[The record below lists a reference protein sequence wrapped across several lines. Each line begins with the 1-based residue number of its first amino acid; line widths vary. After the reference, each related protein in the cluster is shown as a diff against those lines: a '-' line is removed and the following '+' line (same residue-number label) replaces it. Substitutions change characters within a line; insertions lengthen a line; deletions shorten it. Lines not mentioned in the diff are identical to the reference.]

1 MALHRDD
8 DAGGEEKPHGN
19 QLQRIGISILI
30 SAVALVLLTFHLLE
44 RVKVD
49 ASALGLIALA
59 VLPWLA
65 VILETAELPGGWKVK
80 FREVETEQRRLDRE
94 VQWLKFLMRNFLTQ
108 YELQHLNA
116 FAAEGP
122 FWFEYDSGTKT
133 YFERELR
140 RMLDMSLI
148 ERLPNTGVR
157 ALLYEENGLEQVNG
171 KRMKDVKKYLRITAQ
186 GREYLQM
193 RNQMIEPKPE

>member
-1 MALHRDD
+1 MAQTVDD
-8 DAGGEEKPHGN
+8 LAELEEKPRGN
-19 QLQRIGISILI
+19 QRQRIGISLLI
-30 SAVALVLLTFHLLE
+30 TVIAVALLILHLLQK
-44 RVKVD
+44 VKVD
-49 ASALGLIALA
+49 ASALGLVALA

-108 YELQHLNA
+108 YELQHLHK

-122 FWFEYDSGTKT
+122 FWFEFDSGTKT

-140 RMLDMSLI
+140 RMLDMNLI
-148 ERLPNTGVR
+148 ERVPGTGVR
-157 ALLYEENGLEQVNG
+157 GLLYDRNGIEQVEG
-171 KRMKDVKKYLRITAQ
+171 KGMKDVKKYLRITAQ

-193 RNQMIEPKPE
+193 RDQLTEQKPE